1 MNKCEQ
7 LSEEEISKKL
17 VQIVR
22 GLQHLHGMGVIHRDL
37 KPANIMQTQN
47 NQIKIGDFG
56 LATLVD
62 HTDKKFLIFD
72 YKEFVTLLNFVIVFK
87 RWFYSTYEN
96 LGYYLIL
103 LTVPFV
109 ELLIL
114 LLLKYSTSKVIH
126 LNPIYGH

>member
-7 LSEEEISKKL
+7 LSEDKISIKL

-62 HTDKKFLIFD
+62 HIDKKFVLF
-72 YKEFVTLLNFVIVFK
+72 N
-87 RWFYSTYEN
+87 
-96 LGYYLIL
+96 
-103 LTVPFV
+103 
-109 ELLIL
+109 
-114 LLLKYSTSKVIH
+114 
-126 LNPIYGH
+126 